1 MTFSEFGRRVE
12 ENASK
17 GTDHGTASCMFVAG
31 PSVQGGVIG
40 EHPSLKNLDLLGDLK
55 YGIDFRRVY
64 ATLLDSWLGVKSED
78 VLVGKWEHLDL
89 LKPKA

>member
-1 MTFSEFGRRVE
+1 
-12 ENASK
+12 
-17 GTDHGTASCMFVAG
+17 MFVAG
-31 PSVQGGVIG
+31 PSVQGGVIS

-55 YGIDFRRVY
+55 NGIDFRRVY
-64 ATLLDSWLGVKSED
+64 DTLLGVKSED